1 MRFSRGLSPSFPS
14 SINSSVVDRSQQLP
28 ARPPRAARKRT
39 TCAVAAC
46 ASLALAGTAAGSVL
60 TFDGTHF
67 FPGGPMTNSYG
78 DRVIATGNTSSSFQ
92 YGLDCGPTPNILV
105 DYAEG
110 DGEMRWKDTGYG
122 NLTNFIYVEHDIN
135 VSNRVLDVTLTYLP
149 PGGTG
154 TPVGGVYLYGFDLAA
169 ELGETLS
176 INEVRVIRTG
186 GPAPLP
192 NGTIF
197 SEQWVQIPGDA
208 NAPSRKT
215 YVFDPPLYG
224 QTLSIQLN
232 LSNLQGKSDRIG
244 LDNIKFG
251 ETFIPSS
258 GSAALVGAS
267 LALLATRRRR
277 GATG

>member
-1 MRFSRGLSPSFPS
+1 M
-14 SINSSVVDRSQQLP
+14 
-28 ARPPRAARKRT
+28 
-39 TCAVAAC
+39 
-46 ASLALAGTAAGSVL
+46 L

-67 FPGGPMTNSYG
+67 FPGVSVPNSYG
-78 DRVIATGNTSSSFQ
+78 DRVVATGNTNSNFQ

-110 DGEMRWKDTGYG
+110 DGEMSWKNTGYG
-122 NLTNFIYVEHDIN
+122 DLTNFIYVEHDTN

-149 PGGTG
+149 PGSTG

-169 ELGETLS
+169 ELGETLF

-192 NGTIF
+192 NGVIF

-208 NAPSRKT
+208 NNPGRRSF
-215 YVFDPPLYG
+215 VFDPPLYG
-224 QTLSIQLN
+224 QTLSIQLD

-244 LDNIKFG
+244 LDNIKIG

-258 GSAALVGAS
+258 GSAALIGAS
-267 LALLATRRRR
+267 MLLLASRRRR
-277 GATG
+277 AAS